1 MVFTRL
7 SAIILALLN
16 ILACTQVWAEDSA
29 DCTGLVIDENGA
41 PVAASQIK
49 LEHSSGQVYRTET
62 DGAGRFKLRSLPTG
76 DYRAEVRKQG
86 FFVFSNRA
94 VSLHLG
100 LNEITFTVNHAQE
113 VREQVQVAAP
123 ANQIDTHDT
132 SQHTALTAQDIRD
145 VPVPNTHVLAESL
158 IALPEV
164 VRDNRNNLHP
174 GGARSSDVQYLL
186 DGFEIGDP
194 ASGTLTSRFNVDAT
208 RTADVQVGRVGAGYA
223 HSGAGVLS
231 LETVDGDDHWRFG
244 TSNPIPGINIQ
255 DGVHLGNWYPRIAFS
270 GPVERGR
277 FWFSDSISLQHTYSV
292 VKEQPSGANTRT
304 EWAGDNLLRL
314 QYNVTPKHILRV
326 NALYNRA
333 MDTNTGL
340 DALDPQST
348 TVDVEH
354 RRAFV
359 SLKNQMWYYDTLFEL
374 GLSADTSI
382 VDSDPKG
389 PEPYFLLING
399 TSGNFFEQLHRRG
412 RRLQAMTSVTAAS
425 RHWHG
430 THQFSAG
437 ANAAGLEYTQSAH
450 RGEIQVLEVNGALV
464 RQSIFAGSASPDFSN
479 TQIGGFAQDT
489 WSLSKRFLLQP
500 GIRMDWDHY
509 TLSAMTEP
517 RIAAS
522 FLPWGDDR
530 SKFSAGWGIYNA
542 GLDLSLIAQAAD
554 QRQIDTFY
562 DPTGTVQLLPP
573 IVSQFVAPSTG
584 LKQPRFTISSAG
596 WQQKVGRR
604 TLLSVELLSRN
615 GYHGFAYVDQEP
627 ALRGGIF
634 LLQDQR
640 KDRYRSITLS
650 GRHVFSETTQV
661 FAAFTR
667 SRARS
672 NEVLNPAL
680 GSIFFAPQQSGALNW
695 DAPNRLL
702 TWGWTPTHI
711 WKVQLSYF
719 LEYRTGYPFSVVN
732 LQQELV
738 GPPNTMR
745 FPDYASLNLALERKF
760 ALRGYLW
767 ALRIEAVNALD
778 RKNPNTVV
786 SNIDAPNFGAF
797 SGGQQRAFTAR
808 VRFAGRK

>member
-7 SAIILALLN
+7 GAILLALFN

-29 DCTGLVIDENGA
+29 DCTGLVVDENGA

-62 DGAGRFKLRSLPTG
+62 DGAGRFRLRNLRTG

-86 FFVFSNRA
+86 FFIFSNRTL
-94 VSLHLG
+94 SLHVG
-100 LNEITFTVNHAQE
+100 LNEITFTLNHAQE

-145 VPVPNTHVLAESL
+145 IPVPNTHILAESL

-164 VRDNRNNLHP
+164 VRDNQNNLHP

-255 DGVHLGNWYPRIAFS
+255 DGAHLGNWYPRVAFS

-292 VKEQPSGANTRT
+292 VREQPSGANTRT

-326 NALYNRA
+326 NALYNRG

-348 TVDVEH
+348 TVDIEH

-359 SLKNQMWYYDTLFEL
+359 SLKNQIWYYDTLFEL

-389 PEPYFLLING
+389 TEPYILLING
-399 TSGNFFEQLHRRG
+399 TSGNFFEQSHRRG

-425 RHWHG
+425 RHWRG
-430 THQFSAG
+430 THQISVG
-437 ANAAGLEYTQSAH
+437 ANVAGQEYTQSAH
-450 RGEIQVLEVNGALV
+450 RGEIQALEVNGALV

-509 TLSAMTEP
+509 TLSAMIEP

-542 GLDLSLIAQAAD
+542 GLDLALIAQAAD

-562 DPTGTVQLLPP
+562 DSAGAVQLLPP
-573 IVSQFVAPSTG
+573 IVSQFVAPSAG

-596 WQQKVGRR
+596 WQQKIGRH
-604 TLLSVELLSRN
+604 TLVSVELLSRN

-627 ALRGGIF
+627 ALRGGTF

-640 KDRYRSITLS
+640 KDRYRSVTLS

-719 LEYRTGYPFSVVN
+719 FEYRTGYPFSIVN
-732 LQQELV
+732 VQQQLV
-738 GPPNTMR
+738 GQPNAMR

-808 VRFAGRK
+808 VRFVGRK